1 MRNKLSLLA
10 LSLVLGAGMCWA
22 GPPTTDTQGVEG
34 IQARLDHAKVNQHG
48 DVHVTYVNGVVTL
61 TGTVDNL
68 GSKLDAEKAARK
80 FRGVTQ
86 VVDNVRVH
94 ADDINDQQI
103 VQQARHAIV
112 MYYAFTI
119 FDNVEFEAHNGVLTV
134 TGQVTQP
141 FKKTDM
147 GRLLESVKGVAALQN
162 NLEVLPNSRFDDQLR
177 LQLARAIYGNPYF
190 TPYTNLAIPPIHII
204 VKNQNVT
211 LEGVVV
217 SNMDRIQAG
226 MVANHTG
233 LAFSVVNNLR
243 VVKG

>member
-1 MRNKLSLLA
+1 MRNKLPLLA

-22 GPPTTDTQGVEG
+22 APPTTDTQGAEE

-48 DVHVTYVNGVVTL
+48 DVHVTYNNGVATL
-61 TGTVDNL
+61 TGTVDDL
-68 GSKLDAEKAARK
+68 ASKLDAEKAARK
-80 FRGVTQ
+80 APGVSQ
-86 VVDNVRVH
+86 VVDNIQVR
-94 ADDINDQQI
+94 AQGDQQI
-103 VQQARHAIV
+103 LQQARHAIV
-112 MYYAFTI
+112 MYYAFTL
-119 FDNVEFEAHNGVLTV
+119 FDNVDFEAHNGVLTV

-147 GRLLESVKGVAALQN
+147 GRLLASVKGVSALQN